1 MGDLDDMLKYQ
12 RHWYYFLKK
21 YREFLTVIL
30 LLGYPLFLVLLS
42 LSSVLI
48 ILFLYSKDHLIS
60 LNILE
65 LIPELKN
72 IQCKTQKKCFGKEVV
87 SMVRVYEVLLC

>member
-1 MGDLDDMLKYQ
+1 M
-12 RHWYYFLKK
+12 
-21 YREFLTVIL
+21 IL
-30 LLGYPLFLVLLS
+30 LLGYPLFLVLLP

-72 IQCKTQKKCFGKEVV
+72 IQCKTQEKCFEKEVV